1 MSKYSPEVKAAV
13 MAALL
18 QGQSINSVAREY
30 DIPPGTISNWK
41 NRDGVPKSGIQK
53 KQEEIGELL
62 IKLLHTNLV
71 TLEIQSKFFQTE
83 AWLNK
88 QDAAGVAV
96 LHGVV
101 TDKSVRLLEAM
112 SSNVPNDND
121 S

>member
-1 MSKYSPEVKAAV
+1 MSKYEPEVKAAV

-18 QGQSINSVAREY
+18 QGQSVSSLAKEY
-30 DIPPGTISNWK
+30 SIPKGTISNWK
-41 NRDGVPKSGIQK
+41 NHDGVQKNRTQK

-62 IKLLHTNLV
+62 IELLHTNLV
-71 TLEIQSKFFQTE
+71 TLRVQSEFFQTE
-83 AWLNK
+83 KWLSK

-121 S
+121 T